1 EKYFGR
7 MTRSHADKIDQQGGL
22 EVKTAD
28 LIFQISSGLFGARKN
43 DQYDEETFLNNAKR
57 PEVKAIEMKLAQG
70 AKVRG
75 GKLPKEKI
83 TEEIAEVRG
92 MGRNRNGKGPSRCQT

>member
-1 EKYFGR
+1 VMPLFDRFSNKMVYCSAELPVSSDVELYKYFGILAP
-7 MTRSHADKIDQQGGL
+7 SHADKLVVLGVL

-43 DQYDEETFLNNAKR
+43 DQSDEETFLNNANR

-75 GKLPKEKI
+75 GK
-83 TEEIAEVRG
+83 
-92 MGRNRNGKGPSRCQT
+92 